1 VPIFG
6 VWTLDPIPA
15 VDVATRVT
23 NRGKRSV
30 QHTVKAIALAFV
42 ASVSVAGMT
51 GAARAEDQPKP
62 SGGTVKGAAVG
73 AAAGHVMGGHAKSGA
88 AVGAVAGHH
97 ERVKSEESIKQ
108 TGRP

>member
-1 VPIFG
+1 M
-6 VWTLDPIPA
+6 
-15 VDVATRVT
+15 
-23 NRGKRSV
+23 

-97 ERVKSEESIKQ
+97 ERAKSEESIKQ